1 MVSFDTFILIG
12 YDFGGDIMFL
22 AVRLKKGQD
31 LKKEI
36 EKIIRENNV
45 KAAVVISAVGCLD
58 NLSIRLAGGKDFL
71 EKKQDYE
78 IVSLMGTVCMDG
90 AHLHIAVSD
99 TDGKT
104 YGGHLCYNCIVNTT
118 CELVMAC
125 IEDEYDFSRIY
136 DETTGYK
143 ELFIKKEELK

>member
-1 MVSFDTFILIG
+1 MVSFDTFILLG
-12 YDFGGDIMFL
+12 YDFDGDIMFL

-36 EKIIRENNV
+36 EKIIRENKV

-58 NLSIRLAGGKDFL
+58 NLCIRLAGGKTFL

-78 IVSLMGTVCMDG
+78 IVSLMGTICKDG
-90 AHLHIAVSD
+90 SHLHIAVSD
-99 TDGKT
+99 ANGKT

-118 CELVMAC
+118 CELVLAC
-125 IEDEYDFSRIY
+125 IDAEYDFSRVY
-136 DETTGYK
+136 DDTTGYK
-143 ELFIKKEELK
+143 ELVIKKEELE